1 PYAGPRGSLLLD
13 LNAPDLLSAPP
24 QRRGQ
29 DDPPADPR
37 DPTQADRGSRV
48 RPGPRRAPGP
58 EGDPSAHRG
67 RPAGSPTAD
76 DALALRSHP
85 LLLPDPRPVA
95 SGRPRTDPPGEG
107 RSGPLG
113 ASRQARL
120 GLVRRV
126 ASATDHRDGARR

>member
-1 PYAGPRGSLLLD
+1 LPISRPALTPPTAQHPRRTPPSL
-13 LNAPDLLSAPP
+13 PDALPIWP

-29 DDPPADPR
+29 TDPPADPR

-67 RPAGSPTAD
+67 RPAGGPTAD

-95 SGRPRTDPPGEG
+95 SGRPRTDPQGDG

-113 ASRQARL
+113 
-120 GLVRRV
+120 
-126 ASATDHRDGARR
+126 